1 VPNHV
6 VNTGWDLH
14 VHAEVQLHL
23 SNFLA

>member
-6 VNTGWDLH
+6 VNAGWDLH

-23 SNFLA
+23 SDFLA